1 MYCNPAFDPELGGRP
16 DSGCFK
22 LCGRH
27 ENLAVKV
34 IAPKRTSAQQLKQ
47 DLMQQA
53 QTAIKQSG
61 MTHQQVADII
71 GVSRQ
76 RISSLVGGQDELF
89 SIEYL
94 MNFLEEFGER
104 K

>member
-1 MYCNPAFDPELGGRP
+1 MN
-16 DSGCFK
+16 K
-22 LCGRH
+22 
-27 ENLAVKV
+27 
-34 IAPKRTSAQQLKQ
+34 AQQLKQ

-53 QTAIKQSG
+53 QTAIKESG
-61 MTHQQVADII
+61 MTHHAVAAIV

-94 MNFLEEFGER
+94 LNFLELFGEQ

>member
-1 MYCNPAFDPELGGRP
+1 MN
-16 DSGCFK
+16 K
-22 LCGRH
+22 
-27 ENLAVKV
+27 
-34 IAPKRTSAQQLKQ
+34 AQELKQ

-53 QTAIKQSG
+53 QTAIKESG
-61 MTHQQVADII
+61 MTHQQVADIV

-76 RISSLVGGQDELF
+76 RITSLAGDQSELF

-94 MNFLEEFGER
+94 LTFLENFGG

>member
-1 MYCNPAFDPELGGRP
+1 MSN
-16 DSGCFK
+16 
-22 LCGRH
+22 
-27 ENLAVKV
+27 
-34 IAPKRTSAQQLKQ
+34 AQKLKQ

-53 QTAIKQSG
+53 QTAIKDSG
-61 MTHQQVADII
+61 MTHQQVADVV

-76 RISSLVGGQDELF
+76 RISSLVGDQSELF

-94 MNFLEEFGER
+94 LTFLENFGGR

>member
-1 MYCNPAFDPELGGRP
+1 MN
-16 DSGCFK
+16 K
-22 LCGRH
+22 
-27 ENLAVKV
+27 
-34 IAPKRTSAQQLKQ
+34 AQQLKQ

-53 QTAIKQSG
+53 QAAIKDSG
-61 MTHQQVADII
+61 MTHQQVADVV

-76 RISSLVGGQDELF
+76 RISSLMGDQSELF

-94 MNFLEEFGER
+94 MCFLETFGER

>member
-1 MYCNPAFDPELGGRP
+1 MN
-16 DSGCFK
+16 K
-22 LCGRH
+22 
-27 ENLAVKV
+27 
-34 IAPKRTSAQQLKQ
+34 AQQLKQ

-53 QTAIKQSG
+53 QAAIKDSG
-61 MTHQQVADII
+61 MTHQQVADIV

-76 RISSLVGGQDELF
+76 RISSVVGGQDELF

-94 MNFLEEFGER
+94 LNFLELFGER

>member
-1 MYCNPAFDPELGGRP
+1 MN
-16 DSGCFK
+16 K
-22 LCGRH
+22 
-27 ENLAVKV
+27 
-34 IAPKRTSAQQLKQ
+34 AQQLKQ

-53 QTAIKQSG
+53 QAAIKDSG

-76 RISSLVGGQDELF
+76 RISSLAGGQDELF
-89 SIEYL
+89 SIEWL

>member
-1 MYCNPAFDPELGGRP
+1 MN
-16 DSGCFK
+16 K
-22 LCGRH
+22 
-27 ENLAVKV
+27 
-34 IAPKRTSAQQLKQ
+34 AQQLKA

-53 QTAIKQSG
+53 QTAIKESG

-76 RISSLVGGQDELF
+76 RISSLVGDQSELF
-89 SIEYL
+89 SIEWL
-94 MNFLEEFGER
+94 MTFLEEFGVR

>member
-1 MYCNPAFDPELGGRP
+1 MN
-16 DSGCFK
+16 K
-22 LCGRH
+22 
-27 ENLAVKV
+27 
-34 IAPKRTSAQQLKQ
+34 AQQLKR

-53 QTAIKQSG
+53 QAAIKQSG
-61 MTHQQVADII
+61 MTHQQVADVI

-76 RISSLVGGQDELF
+76 RISSLVGDQSELF

-94 MNFLEEFGER
+94 INFIETFGER

>member
-1 MYCNPAFDPELGGRP
+1 MN
-16 DSGCFK
+16 K
-22 LCGRH
+22 
-27 ENLAVKV
+27 
-34 IAPKRTSAQQLKQ
+34 AQQLKQ

-53 QTAIKQSG
+53 QTAIKASG
-61 MTHQQVADII
+61 MTHQQVADVI

-89 SIEYL
+89 SIEWL
-94 MNFLEEFGER
+94 MNFLELFGER

>member
-1 MYCNPAFDPELGGRP
+1 MN
-16 DSGCFK
+16 K
-22 LCGRH
+22 
-27 ENLAVKV
+27 
-34 IAPKRTSAQQLKQ
+34 AQQLKQ

-53 QTAIKQSG
+53 QTAIKDSG
-61 MTHQQVADII
+61 MTHQQVADVI

-76 RISSLVGGQDELF
+76 RISSLVGGQSEMF

-94 MNFLEEFGER
+94 LTFLENFGER

>member
-1 MYCNPAFDPELGGRP
+1 MN
-16 DSGCFK
+16 K
-22 LCGRH
+22 
-27 ENLAVKV
+27 
-34 IAPKRTSAQQLKQ
+34 AQQLKR

-53 QTAIKQSG
+53 QAAIKQSG
-61 MTHQQVADII
+61 MTHQQVADVI

-76 RISSLVGGQDELF
+76 RISSLVGDQSELF

-94 MNFLEEFGER
+94 LTFLENFGER

>member
-1 MYCNPAFDPELGGRP
+1 MN
-16 DSGCFK
+16 K
-22 LCGRH
+22 
-27 ENLAVKV
+27 
-34 IAPKRTSAQQLKQ
+34 AQQLKA

-53 QTAIKQSG
+53 QTAIKDSG
-61 MTHQQVADII
+61 MTHQQVADVI

-76 RISSLVGGQDELF
+76 RISSLVGSQDELF

-94 MNFLEEFGER
+94 INFLETFGER

>member
-1 MYCNPAFDPELGGRP
+1 MN
-16 DSGCFK
+16 K
-22 LCGRH
+22 
-27 ENLAVKV
+27 
-34 IAPKRTSAQQLKQ
+34 AQQLKQ

-53 QTAIKQSG
+53 QSAIKDSG
-61 MTHQQVADII
+61 MTHQQVADVI

-89 SIEYL
+89 SIEWL
-94 MNFLEEFGER
+94 MNFLENFGER

>member
-1 MYCNPAFDPELGGRP
+1 MN
-16 DSGCFK
+16 K
-22 LCGRH
+22 
-27 ENLAVKV
+27 
-34 IAPKRTSAQQLKQ
+34 AQQLKQ

-61 MTHQQVADII
+61 MTHQQVADVV

-76 RISSLVGGQDELF
+76 RISSLVGGQSELF

-94 MNFLEEFGER
+94 MGFLETFGGR

>member
-1 MYCNPAFDPELGGRP
+1 MN
-16 DSGCFK
+16 K
-22 LCGRH
+22 
-27 ENLAVKV
+27 
-34 IAPKRTSAQQLKQ
+34 AQQLKQ

-53 QTAIKQSG
+53 QATIKDSG
-61 MTHQQVADII
+61 MTHQQVADVV

-76 RISSLVGGQDELF
+76 RISSLVGSQDELF

-94 MNFLEEFGER
+94 LNFLELFGER